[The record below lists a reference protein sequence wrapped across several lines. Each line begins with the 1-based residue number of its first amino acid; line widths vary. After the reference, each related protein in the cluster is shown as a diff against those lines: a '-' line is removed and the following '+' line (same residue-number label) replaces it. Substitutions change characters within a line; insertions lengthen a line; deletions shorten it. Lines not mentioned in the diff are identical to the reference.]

1 MDIFSGVAVAKQ
13 AYDLV
18 KVMRESRDQVVIDKA
33 AGALREKITELQMLN
48 AELSGL
54 FHAERQITVELREE
68 NAKINMFT
76 TQSSEYEIHKT
87 SAGSIVYI
95 LKSTPKGE
103 IPHHYLCAHCYQN
116 RIISTLHPCDSRSE
130 FIEHFCPQC
139 QNKYRM
145 ELRPREPEVPIHVPP
160 LSSPWGL

>member
-18 KVMRESRDQVVIDKA
+18 KILKESRDQSVIDKA

-68 NAKINMFT
+68 NTKINMFT

-87 SAGSIVYI
+87 SGGAIVYI

-116 RIISTLHPCDSRSE
+116 RIISILQPTKNESGFHMSY
-130 FIEHFCPQC
+130 CPEC
-139 QNKYRM
+139 KNEYRM
-145 ELRPREPEVPIHVPP
+145 DKIIIDYEAAMPH
-160 LSSPWGL
+160 SPY